1 MQAGGVGDMLTDL
14 DRAILDLESESWRL
28 RARKEQAI
36 EVRLGIK
43 PTAYYQRL
51 AALLDEPD
59 AWAYAP
65 AVVKRLRARRSGPR
79 LG

>member
-1 MQAGGVGDMLTDL
+1 MLTSA
-14 DRAILDLESESWRL
+14 DRAILDLESEQWRL

-36 EVRLGIK
+36 ETRLGIK
-43 PTAYYQRL
+43 STAYYQRL
-51 AALLDEPD
+51 LALLDEPD

-65 AVVKRLRARRSGPR
+65 ALVKRLRAQRSDPR